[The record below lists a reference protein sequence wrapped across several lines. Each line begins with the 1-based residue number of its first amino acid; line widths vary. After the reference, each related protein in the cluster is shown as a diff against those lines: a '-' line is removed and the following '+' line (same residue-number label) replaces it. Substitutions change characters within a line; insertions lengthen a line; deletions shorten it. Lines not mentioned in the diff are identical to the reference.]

1 MAVLVASLGVE
12 LIVTWS
18 LVWDQDNFS
27 TRVELVTEVA
37 MDRMD
42 DEVEQYYQKL
52 MKNKTEFKVNPFF
65 EMTNLT

>member
-1 MAVLVASLGVE
+1 MIQQLQEAG
-12 LIVTWS
+12 
-18 LVWDQDNFS
+18 
-27 TRVELVTEVA
+27 VTEVA